1 MNSFLPKCNRYCIL
15 RNRFHFLSSK
25 YGPSAFPRLEVVL
38 SGNVRDDNPLPSR
51 SRLSC
56 ATSEEQTIEAL
67 KKLLRK
73 WQADEV
79 SRRAAALAFYGFL
92 SLAPL
97 LIIVVSL
104 LGLVYGEAEAQQR
117 LLGQAE
123 SAVGETAASAL
134 RTILD
139 NTDSGQ
145 AGIAGLVIGWALMF
159 FGASRAF
166 AELQADLNVIWGVGK
181 QALRRGLV
189 ITIIKRLLTFAAI
202 LGVGLLLLLSML
214 VSALIAG
221 FAERL
226 SENLPAPGLILQV
239 SAFVAFLV
247 VLTPIIAMLFKLLPQ
262 TTVRWKDLWLGA
274 AFTAVLFSIGKLGIG
289 LYLGRSASTSAFGAA
304 GAFVV
309 LLLWIYYSALI
320 LLLGAELTWFYATR
334 REERDLGS
342 PIAAE
347 R

>member
-1 MNSFLPKCNRYCIL
+1 
-15 RNRFHFLSSK
+15 
-25 YGPSAFPRLEVVL
+25 
-38 SGNVRDDNPLPSR
+38 
-51 SRLSC
+51 
-56 ATSEEQTIEAL
+56 
-67 KKLLRK
+67 LRK

-117 LLGQAE
+117 LLNHAE
-123 SAVGETAASAL
+123 TAVGETATSAL
-134 RTILD
+134 RTIL
-139 NTDSGQ
+139 NNAGSSQ

-166 AELQADLNVIWGVGK
+166 AELQADLNIIWGVGK
-181 QALRRGLV
+181 QALRGGLV
-189 ITIIKRLLTFAAI
+189 GTIVKRLLTFAAI
-202 LGVGLLLLLSML
+202 LGVGLLLLVSML
-214 VSALIAG
+214 ASALIAG
-221 FAERL
+221 FAQKL

-239 SAFVAFLV
+239 SAFVVFLV

-262 TTVRWKDLWLGA
+262 TTVRWKDVWLGA
-274 AFTAVLFSIGKLGIG
+274 AFTALLFSIGKLGIG
-289 LYLGRSASTSAFGAA
+289 LYLGHSVSSSAFGAA

-320 LLLGAELTWFYATR
+320 LFLGAELTWFYVAR
-334 REERDLGS
+334 KKKGSPGS
-342 PIAAE
+342 PIADDLFRPDA
-347 R
+347 